1 MGRMADDKSASFEES
16 LRRLEAIVKTL
27 ETEDPD
33 LERAVALY
41 REGKG
46 LVTRCGE
53 LLAVAQQA
61 IDATNAPAR
70 SGAEGLGPLDDEL
83 V

>member
-1 MGRMADDKSASFEES
+1 MADDRSASFEES
-16 LRRLEAIVKTL
+16 LRRLEQIVKTL

-41 REGKG
+41 QEGKG
-46 LVTRCGE
+46 LVSRCGD
-53 LLAVAQQA
+53 LLATAQQA

-70 SGAEGLGPLDDEL
+70 PTEDALDDDEIQL
-83 V
+83 